1 MVDYKS
7 KFFYCSLQSFNVGI
21 EEKNFQATS
30 QTINKS
36 QYIILEES
44 YKIGENYQRSDNI
57 N

>member
-1 MVDYKS
+1 M
-7 KFFYCSLQSFNVGI
+7 VGI

-57 N
+57 NRKREEI